1 MKAKAL
7 AKAVLKEAEEA
18 RTLNVSIEGL
28 ECSGELCKALTLHAN
43 NQTEMYRKLSHLVA
57 QGVDDEATYNELF
70 EQAGGLTTW
79 FKARKKVA
87 NSMRMAAT
95 SASASSSGTQ

>member
-1 MKAKAL
+1 M
-7 AKAVLKEAEEA
+7 KEAEEA

-28 ECSGELCKALTLHAN
+28 ECSGELGKALTCHAN

-57 QGVDDEATYNELF
+57 QGVDDEATYRDLF
-70 EQAGGLTTW
+70 EQAGALTTW

-87 NSMRMAAT
+87 NSMRMAA
-95 SASASSSGTQ
+95 ASASGTQ